1 MKKKKWTRK
10 GNVFVFPGTS
20 EELIRKGREA
30 LEEKDYDQAVL
41 YLKEALQYPLDE
53 EDDVKMALLLALYE
67 SDQYE
72 QALLLCKDMLHQGLG
87 EYFDVLDVYIL
98 ILMQQKQYQ
107 EIYTTLSALMEE
119 KQLPEE
125 KRENF
130 ERLLALSKKM
140 KEAPPVEE
148 KALFTGSESL
158 RERTIKL
165 MELVNQNIRPYKKD
179 LEGLLK
185 DPKTHPFV
193 QTLILNVLKEHGVE
207 QSTEVRKF
215 YFHEQVVPAVLKDA
229 FESEYFQEVIRLL
242 EAQLSQMNPVLLE
255 QAREC
260 VKRHF
265 FLLYPFEPED
275 ISPESWAEAS
285 LRLVQSYYDG
295 EPMDEEETGK
305 EISRSL
311 ALIKEL
317 DEISSPIM

>member
-1 MKKKKWTRK
+1 MKKKKWIKK
-10 GNVFVFPGTS
+10 GNIFIFPGTS

-30 LEEKDYDQAVL
+30 LEKKDYDQAVL
-41 YLKEALQYPLDE
+41 YLQEALQYPLDE

-67 SDQYE
+67 SDQYD
-72 QALLLCKDMLHQGLG
+72 QALSLCKDMLNQGIG

-98 ILMQQKQYQ
+98 ILMQQKQYE

-130 ERLLALSKKM
+130 EQLLLLSKKM
-140 KEAPPVEE
+140 KDSPPIEE
-148 KALFTGSESL
+148 KSLFTGSESL

-179 LEGLLK
+179 LEELLK
-185 DPKTHPFV
+185 DPQTHPFM
-193 QTLILNVLKEHGVE
+193 QTLILNVLKEHGIE
-207 QSTEVRKF
+207 QPTEVRKF
-215 YFHEQVVPAVLKDA
+215 YFHKQVVPAVLKDT
-229 FESEYFQEVIRLL
+229 FESEYFQEVIRWL
-242 EAQLSQMNPVLLE
+242 EEQLGQTNPVLLE
-255 QAREC
+255 QVREC

-265 FLLYPFEPED
+265 FLLYPFDPEEVA
-275 ISPESWAEAS
+275 PESWAEAS
-285 LRLVQSYYDG
+285 LLLVQSYYEDG
-295 EPMDEEETGK
+295 LLNENELGK